1 MSSQEEA
8 PFPPEN
14 IYRLLVEQT
23 KDYALFALDTHGNVR
38 TWNAGAERLKGFRAQ
53 EILGKHFSRFYT
65 PDDVARDWPARELQ
79 MATVEGRFEDEGWRV
94 RKDGSRFWANVVITA
109 LRDEHGKLIGF
120 AKITRDLT
128 GRRMHEEA
136 LRQSEERF
144 RLLVESVTDYAVNML
159 DIDGVVTSWNTGAH
173 RISGYSRDEA
183 LGAHFSRFYPEEE
196 RATRPWEELAVARR
210 TGRLETEG
218 WRVRK
223 NGERF
228 WARIVIT
235 ALHERDDGLRGFAQI
250 TQDLSD
256 RRHIQSL
263 EQAARNVGDF
273 IAVLAHELRN
283 PLAPIRNAA
292 QLMARLPADH
302 PSQSVMREMIERQ
315 TAQLTRIVDDIL
327 DMARITKGVIA
338 IDRANVDLDRM
349 LDTAIETEQ
358 PQIDERKHRLTI
370 ERRAPGAVIHGDA
383 HRITQ
388 VLVNLLSNAV
398 RYTPAGGDI
407 GVIVDR
413 EDNAVTIRVRDN
425 GRGIEPEIKERIF
438 DMFVRGRQ
446 ARSDKNA
453 TGLGVGL
460 ALSRKIVE
468 LHGGAIEVMS
478 EGAGKGSEFIVR
490 LPLAQARQESA
501 PPPLPA
507 KVSTPRRVLLVD
519 DNRDAAAALEL
530 VLQEMGHSTLV
541 VHGGAE
547 ALEKIHA
554 NDLDYVFLDLGM
566 PGIDGYEVARRVR
579 ANKSLRQPRLIAL
592 TGWGQEDDRRQTRDA
607 GFDAHL
613 VKPVSSEEI
622 ARALSV

>member
-1 MSSQEEA
+1 MTSEAA
-8 PFPPEN
+8 PFPDDD

-23 KDYALFALDTHGNVR
+23 KDYAVFALDPKGNVR
-38 TWNAGAERLKGFRAQ
+38 TWNVGAERLKGYRAQ
-53 EILGKHFSRFYT
+53 EIIGKHFSTFYT
-65 PDDVARDWPARELQ
+65 KEDVARDWPARELQ
-79 MATVEGRFEDEGWRV
+79 MALAEGRFEDEGWRV
-94 RKDGSRFWANVVITA
+94 RKDGSRFWANVVITT
-109 LRDEHGKLIGF
+109 LRDEDGKLIGF
-120 AKITRDLT
+120 SKITRDLT

-144 RLLVESVTDYAVNML
+144 RLLVDSVTDYAVYML
-159 DIDGVVTSWNTGAH
+159 DLDGAITSWNRGAQRITGH
-173 RISGYSRDEA
+173 PRDDV
-183 LGAHFSRFYPEEE
+183 LGTHFSRFYPEEE
-196 RATRPWEELAVARR
+196 RASLPWEQLAVARR
-210 TGRLETEG
+210 TGRVETEG

-228 WARIVIT
+228 WARVVIT
-235 ALHERDDGLRGFAQI
+235 ALHERDDRLRGFAHI

-302 PSQSVMREMIERQ
+302 PSQEAMREMIERQ
-315 TAQLTRIVDDIL
+315 TGQLTRIVDDIL

-338 IDRANVDLDRM
+338 IERVAVDLDRM
-349 LDTAIETEQ
+349 LDTAIETAQ
-358 PQIDERKHRLTI
+358 PQIEERKHRLTV
-370 ERRAPGAVIHGDA
+370 ERRAPGATINGDA

-407 GVIVDR
+407 AIIVDR
-413 EDNAVTIRVRDN
+413 EENSLTIRVRDN
-425 GRGIEPEIKERIF
+425 GRGIEPELKERIF

-446 ARSDKNA
+446 ARSDKNNS
-453 TGLGVGL
+453 GLGVGL
-460 ALSRKIVE
+460 ALARKIVE
-468 LHGGAIEVMS
+468 LHGGAIDVVS

-490 LPLAQARQESA
+490 LPVAQARED
-501 PPPLPA
+501 PKPIPLPA
-507 KVSTPRRVLLVD
+507 KATTPRHVLLVD
-519 DNRDAAAALEL
+519 DNHDAAAALEL
-530 VLQEMGHSTLV
+530 VLQEMGHRTLV

-554 NDLDYVFLDLGM
+554 NDVDCVFLDLGM

-579 ANKSLRQPRLIAL
+579 ANKALRQPRLIAL

-613 VKPVSSEEI
+613 VKPVSSDDI
-622 ARALSV
+622 ARALAH

>member
-1 MSSQEEA
+1 MTSDAA
-8 PFPPEN
+8 PFPGQE

-23 KDYALFALDTHGNVR
+23 KDYAVFALDSKGHVR
-38 TWNAGAERLKGFRAQ
+38 TWNVGAERLKGYRPQ
-53 EILGKHFSRFYT
+53 DIIGRHFSTFYAAE
-65 PDDVARDWPARELQ
+65 DVARDWPARELQ
-79 MATVEGRFEDEGWRV
+79 MASAEGRFEDEGWRV

-109 LRDEHGKLIGF
+109 LRDEDGKLIGYS
-120 AKITRDLT
+120 KITRDLT

-144 RLLVESVTDYAVNML
+144 RLLVESVTDYAVCML
-159 DIDGVVTSWNTGAH
+159 DVDGVVTSWSNGAQRITGHA
-173 RISGYSRDEA
+173 RDEV
-183 LGAHFSRFYPEEE
+183 LGAHFSRFYPEEQ
-196 RATRPWEELAVARR
+196 RGTLPWEELAIARR

-223 NGERF
+223 SGERF

-235 ALHERDDGLRGFAQI
+235 ALLERDQRLRGFAQI

-302 PSQSVMREMIERQ
+302 PSQAAMREMIERQ
-315 TAQLTRIVDDIL
+315 TGQLTRIVDDIL

-338 IDRANVDLDRM
+338 IERVAVELDRM
-349 LDTAIETEQ
+349 LDTAIETLQ
-358 PQIDERKHRLTI
+358 PQIDERKHRLTV
-370 ERRAPGAVIHGDA
+370 ERRASGVVITGDA
-383 HRITQ
+383 HRMTQ
-388 VLVNLLSNAV
+388 VLVNLLGNAV
-398 RYTPAGGDI
+398 RYTPSGGEI
-407 GVIVDR
+407 GVVMEGD
-413 EDNAVTIRVRDN
+413 DTSVTVRVRDN
-425 GRGIEPEIKERIF
+425 GRGIDPELRERIF
-438 DMFVRGRQ
+438 DMFVRGKHGK
-446 ARSDKNA
+446 SD
-453 TGLGVGL
+453 TGSGLGVGL

-468 LHGGAIEVMS
+468 LHGGSIDVVS
-478 EGAGKGSEFIVR
+478 EGPGKGSEFVVR
-490 LPLAQARQESA
+490 LPVAQPHQDLAAA
-501 PPPLPA
+501 PLPP
-507 KVSTPRRVLLVD
+507 KPISPRRVLLVD

-530 VLQEMGHSTLV
+530 VLKEMGHRTLV

-547 ALEKIHA
+547 ALETIYA
-554 NDLDYVFLDLGM
+554 NDLDCVFLDLGM

-579 ANKSLRQPRLIAL
+579 ANKQVHQPRLVAL

-613 VKPVSSEEI
+613 VKPVSSDDI
-622 ARALSV
+622 ARALAH

>member
-1 MSSQEEA
+1 MA
-8 PFPPEN
+8 WDH
-14 IYRLLVEQT
+14 LLC
-23 KDYALFALDTHGNVR
+23 R
-38 TWNAGAERLKGFRAQ
+38 
-53 EILGKHFSRFYT
+53 
-65 PDDVARDWPARELQ
+65 
-79 MATVEGRFEDEGWRV
+79 
-94 RKDGSRFWANVVITA
+94 ITGHT
-109 LRDEHGKLIGF
+109 RDEI
-120 AKITRDLT
+120 
-128 GRRMHEEA
+128 
-136 LRQSEERF
+136 
-144 RLLVESVTDYAVNML
+144 
-159 DIDGVVTSWNTGAH
+159 
-173 RISGYSRDEA
+173 
-183 LGAHFSRFYPEEE
+183 LGAHFSRFYTEEE
-196 RATRPWEELAVARR
+196 RAALPWEQLAVARR

-218 WRVRK
+218 WRVRR

-228 WARIVIT
+228 WARVVIT
-235 ALHERDDGLRGFAQI
+235 ALHERDQRLRGFAQV

-302 PSQSVMREMIERQ
+302 PSQAAMREMIERQ

-338 IDRANVDLDRM
+338 IERLAVDLDRM
-349 LDTAIETEQ
+349 LDTAIETAH
-358 PQIDERKHRLTI
+358 PQIEERKHRLTV
-370 ERRAPGAVIHGDA
+370 ERRAHGVMINGDA

-398 RYTPAGGDI
+398 RYTPPGGDI
-407 GVIVDR
+407 AIVVDR
-413 EDNAVTIRVRDN
+413 EENAVTIRVRDN
-425 GRGIEPEIKERIF
+425 GRGIDPELKERIF
-438 DMFVRGRQ
+438 DMFVRGRD
-446 ARSDKNA
+446 AKADKNS
-453 TGLGVGL
+453 GLGVGL
-460 ALSRKIVE
+460 ALARKIVE
-468 LHGGAIEVMS
+468 LHGGAIDVHS
-478 EGAGKGSEFIVR
+478 EGAGRGSEFVVR
-490 LPLAQARQESA
+490 LPVAQAPEA
-501 PPPLPA
+501 PTPAPLPLKA
-507 KVSTPRRVLLVD
+507 ATPRHVLLVD

-530 VLQEMGHSTLV
+530 VLKEMGHRTVV

-554 NDLDYVFLDLGM
+554 NDLDCVFLDLGM

-613 VKPVSSEEI
+613 VKPVSSDDI
-622 ARALSV
+622 ARAMVH